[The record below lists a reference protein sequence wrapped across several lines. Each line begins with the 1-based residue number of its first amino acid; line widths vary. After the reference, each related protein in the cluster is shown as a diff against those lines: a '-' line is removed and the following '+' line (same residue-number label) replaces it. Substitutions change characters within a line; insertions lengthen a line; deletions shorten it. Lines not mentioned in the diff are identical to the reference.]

1 MTQDELNQKLFDAV
15 EKQNVNEVESLL
27 KWGADVNARDKDG
40 DTPLHLA
47 VIEKNFD
54 LVKLLIEYGADV
66 NALDKNGY
74 NSLNIAASRGYFD
87 ITKLLIEYGADPF
100 ITDNDGKTPLD
111 ICQNDDIRSLLEKY
125 MEEYHSIQEK
135 IKRYEPSIFDNDL
148 LDSAYYNNLIE
159 VKKCVY
165 SGKFDINV
173 QDDKGYTPLM
183 YAITNHNLKMVEFLV
198 EQGADINLNNNEGDS
213 PLKIAYKF
221 SRDIA
226 EYLFEKGAIDKN
238 VNDRKQTKNNEN
250 SI

>member
-1 MTQDELNQKLFDAV
+1 MDAV
-15 EKQNVNEVESLL
+15 HEAAFKECYDIVKLL
-27 KWGADVNARDKDG
+27 IDNGADVNTQNEDGTSPLHVSAMKGYHDTAKLLIENGADVNIKDN
-40 DTPLHLA
+40 DDWTPLRWA
-47 VIEKNFD
+47 VCENKYDI
-54 LVKLLIEYGADV
+54 VKLLIE
-66 NALDKNGY
+66 
-74 NSLNIAASRGYFD
+74 F
-87 ITKLLIEYGADPF
+87 GADPF

-135 IKRYEPSIFDNDL
+135 IKRNEPSIFDIDL
-148 LDSAYYNNLIE
+148 LDFAYYNNLIE

-183 YAITNHNLKMVEFLV
+183 YAITNHNLQMVEFLV

-238 VNDRKQTKNNEN
+238 VEDRKQDNVDKT
-250 SI
+250 